1 MKLLNKFLL
10 VLLATAS
17 LAACDVNEGPVEE
30 AGESVD
36 QAIENT
42 EDATED
48 AVDEVDD
55 TID

>member
-1 MKLLNKFLL
+1 MKYLSRLLI
-10 VLLATAS
+10 VLMATAS
-17 LAACDVNEGPVEE
+17 LAACDVDEGPVEE
-30 AGESVD
+30 TGENVD

-42 EDATED
+42 EDAAEN